1 MELSFNLLI
10 VQWIVIKMLCLEF
23 KHLIK
28 VFYIKKNTFVGYS
41 CNYVSFFINVSLS
54 MATAVGTT
62 NHNCR
67 NKIRELYSYILSF
80 ESLYIINS

>member
-1 MELSFNLLI
+1 MELSFSLLI

-23 KHLIK
+23 KQ
-28 VFYIKKNTFVGYS
+28 FVGYS
-41 CNYVSFFINVSLS
+41 CDYVCFFFINVSLS
-54 MATAVGTT
+54 MATAVLTT
-62 NHNCR
+62 NHDCR